1 MIKINSQIIDN
12 KQSLDVHIEGK
23 PIEVLPEF
31 GSIIKS
37 ICADFIRHV
46 PEDENR
52 KEFAMSLALSYAEE
66 IFNVYSDVIS
76 DDNT

>member
-12 KQSLDVHIEGK
+12 KQALDVRIEGK
-23 PIEVLPEF
+23 PIDVLPEF

-52 KEFAMSLALSYAEE
+52 KEFAMLLAMRYAEE
-66 IFNVYSDVIS
+66 IHNAYNDVIS
-76 DDNT
+76 ADNT

>member
-12 KQSLDVHIEGK
+12 KQSLDVRIEGK
-23 PIEVLPEF
+23 PIDVLPEF

-52 KEFAMSLALSYAEE
+52 KEFTMLLALRYAEE
-66 IFNVYSDVIS
+66 IRNAYSDVIS